1 MFAQKTSDFI
11 GRFDSKSERKVAESI
26 ISLSREQKIDAV
38 IAHPQIGGIYA
49 DFLIQA
55 GSDAPTYSKGE
66 LVIVEYDGLGID
78 RTNGLEGKLE
88 RYGAIRR
95 HGLNVE
101 WIFDTKKQ
109 LVEEQLFSE
118 GPAKRVRKTMYC
130 SNCGFEK
137 QIIVLTSQD
146 VDPEI
151 EEEFMSC
158 PKKCKD

>member
-11 GRFDSKSERKVAESI
+11 GQFDSKSEREVAESI
-26 ISLSREQKIDAV
+26 IDLSREQKVSDV

-55 GSDAPTYSKGE
+55 GPDAPTYSEGE
-66 LVIVEYDGLGID
+66 LIIVEYDGLGID
-78 RTNGLEGKLE
+78 RTNGMSGKLE
-88 RYGAIRR
+88 RYAALRR

-101 WIFDTKKQ
+101 WIFDTDKQ

-118 GPAKRVRKTMYC
+118 QPANRVRKTLYC
-130 SNCGFEK
+130 PNCGAEK
-137 QIIVLTSQD
+137 QIVILTSENS
-146 VDPEI
+146 DPEI

-158 PKKCKD
+158 PNKCQQ